1 LPESQLDRF
10 LMRIELGYPDAR
22 HERALLGEE
31 DRRVVLGRTAPELD
45 ARSLLE
51 LQRSA
56 AAVHTAGPLLDY
68 VQQLVAAT
76 RSRRDIRLGLSPRA
90 AQGLVRAARA
100 WALLEGR
107 DAVLPD
113 DVQAVWTAVALHRLE
128 LREPALDNSTRVRV
142 LRTVLESVPV
152 PR

>member
-1 LPESQLDRF
+1 
-10 LMRIELGYPDAR
+10 
-22 HERALLGEE
+22 
-31 DRRVVLGRTAPELD
+31 VLD
-45 ARSLLE
+45 AAGLLE
-51 LQRSA
+51 LQRGA

-76 RSRRDIRLGLSPRA
+76 RARRDVRLGLSPRA

-100 WALLEGR
+100 WALLDGR

-113 DVQAVWTAVALHRLE
+113 DVQAVWNAVALHRLE
-128 LREPALDNSTRVRV
+128 LREPATDDTARVRIARA
-142 LRTVLESVPV
+142 LLESVPV